1 VPTVHVAIVG
11 TPNSLQHAA
20 GPLRREILTPLL
32 NSKLFRSRFSLTLIA
47 DPGQSAPA
55 LPAPLSTWP
64 TTIVDPAATPGATDS
79 PIPAELRPL
88 LHALHV
94 TYYTHIVPYSP
105 DYVIF
110 IRPDVLIDGKLPL
123 TRHLLRLMASPGTHH
138 KRLLAPPGPTE
149 GGVSDRFAVM
159 TASAAVAYF
168 TRTAHAADY
177 FVSHP
182 DATAEEFL
190 ADALNRVTVS
200 TSITTPM
207 RLLRSDGAP
216 IPDPIDSATRL
227 SSRQKIRVKAEK
239 VITDSLATLPFTRR
253 KRRSN

>member
-1 VPTVHVAIVG
+1 
-11 TPNSLQHAA
+11 
-20 GPLRREILTPLL
+20 
-32 NSKLFRSRFSLTLIA
+32 
-47 DPGQSAPA
+47 
-55 LPAPLSTWP
+55 
-64 TTIVDPAATPGATDS
+64 
-79 PIPAELRPL
+79 
-88 LHALHV
+88 
-94 TYYTHIVPYSP
+94 
-105 DYVIF
+105 VIF

-149 GGVSDRFAVM
+149 GGVSDRFA
-159 TASAAVAYF
+159 
-168 TRTAHAADY
+168 
-177 FVSHP
+177 SHP

-200 TSITTPM
+200 TSITTQM

-239 VITDSLATLPFTRR
+239 VNTDSLATLPFTSR